1 MKEEGVA
8 RKIGFSFHDK
18 ADLLKEVLEEYGDMF
33 DIVQLELNYLDWE
46 DPAIEAHKFYDLCVN
61 DGEF

>member
-18 ADLLKEVLEEYGDMF
+18 ADLLKEVLEEYVDMF
-33 DIVQLELNYLDWE
+33 DIVQLKLNYLDW
-46 DPAIEAHKFYDLCVN
+46 
-61 DGEF
+61 

>member
-18 ADLLKEVLEEYGDMF
+18 ADLLKEYVYQNREKMHL
-33 DIVQLELNYLDWE
+33 
-46 DPAIEAHKFYDLCVN
+46 KF
-61 DGEF
+61 